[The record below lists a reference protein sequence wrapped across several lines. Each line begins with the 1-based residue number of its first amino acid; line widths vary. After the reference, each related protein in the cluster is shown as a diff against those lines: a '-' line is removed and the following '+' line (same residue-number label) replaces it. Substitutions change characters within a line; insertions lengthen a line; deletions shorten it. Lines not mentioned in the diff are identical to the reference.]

1 MSSRN
6 SAKSKYNQLGIPSKR
21 LDFFQVLSGVLLAIF
36 VFGHLCLVSS
46 VLLGPQVFDGLAWFL
61 EEIYI
66 AQIILPGIF
75 LLIILHFV
83 IAARKMP
90 FRQGELTAF
99 FKHSKAMKHKE
110 TWAWLAQVITGI
122 VLIAFAL
129 IHVWEVLSDLPITTE
144 KSAARIQAPGASLFY
159 LVLMFAAWIHV
170 GIGIFRMGVKYGYI
184 TAAIRKKA
192 TFYIAML
199 VLACL
204 CIGLLTEWRFSA
216 LNIL

>member
-1 MSSRN
+1 MSNRN
-6 SAKSKYNQLGIPSKR
+6 SVKSKYNQLGAPSKR

-61 EEIYI
+61 EEVYI
-66 AQIILPGIF
+66 AQIILPCIF
-75 LLIILHFV
+75 LLIIAHFV

-90 FRQGELTAF
+90 FKQGELTVYL
-99 FKHSKAMKHKE
+99 KHAKAMNHKE
-110 TWAWLAQVITGI
+110 TWAWLAQVVTGI

-129 IHVWEVLSDLPITTE
+129 IHVWEVLADLPITTE
-144 KSAARIQAPGASLFY
+144 KSAARMQEAGAGLFY
-159 LVLMFAAWIHV
+159 LVLMLAAWIHV

-184 TAAIRKKA
+184 TANLRKKA
-192 TFYIAML
+192 TFYICML
-199 VLACL
+199 VVACL

-216 LNIL
+216 INL